1 MEKICFQ
8 SEERAAKERLS
19 QQIIFLQKL
28 VSKSYLYIGIFENFE
43 SLKVFSSEAVAQRCS
58 VKKVSCNFIKNE
70 TLAQVLSCEF
80 CEIYKNTFFYR
91 TPLVAASVS
100 SMGNPNHNFR
110 QSFQSTT
117 ELFKRTNVACFTCCL
132 PQNFSLKSQWTF
144 YFP

>member
-58 VKKVSCNFIKNE
+58 VKKVSCNFIKKE
-70 TLAQVLSCEF
+70 TLAPVFL
-80 CEIYKNTFFYR
+80 
-91 TPLVAASVS
+91 
-100 SMGNPNHNFR
+100 
-110 QSFQSTT
+110 
-117 ELFKRTNVACFTCCL
+117 
-132 PQNFSLKSQWTF
+132 
-144 YFP
+144 